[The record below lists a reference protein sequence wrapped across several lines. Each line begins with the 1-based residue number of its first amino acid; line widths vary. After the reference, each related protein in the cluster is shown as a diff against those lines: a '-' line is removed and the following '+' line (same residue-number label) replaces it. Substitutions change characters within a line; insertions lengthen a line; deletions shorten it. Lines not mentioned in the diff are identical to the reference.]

1 MIGIVRGL
9 ITVALLILFL
19 MLVAWAWSGR
29 RKKLFDS
36 MARMPLEEDAA
47 GGPAADA
54 AADVAKPT
62 SLGARSEPS

>member
-29 RKKLFDS
+29 RKQLFDS
-36 MARMPLEEDAA
+36 MARMPLEEDTDPAPAGQKSAA
-47 GGPAADA
+47 PEPGSG
-54 AADVAKPT
+54 KP
-62 SLGARSEPS
+62 

>member
-29 RKKLFDS
+29 RKQLFDS
-36 MARMPLEEDAA
+36 MARMPLEEDED
-47 GGPAADA
+47 PT
-54 AADVAKPT
+54 KPE
-62 SLGARSEPS
+62 SGSKQP

>member
-9 ITVALLILFL
+9 VTLALLVLFL

-36 MARMPLEEDAA
+36 MARIPLEEDAK
-47 GGPAADA
+47 PADP
-54 AADVAKPT
+54 KSRNEQP
-62 SLGARSEPS
+62 